1 MDALIQFLFDKD
13 MYTFELNCDKDKRDL
28 YVKVKE
34 RIGDVTMLL
43 YRNTRG
49 WYYYSI
55 ELNNHTRGGAT
66 EDTLDIIKEYND
78 FISQEQ

>member
-1 MDALIQFLFDKD
+1 MDILTQFFFNKNPHIFSFNSNTRE
-13 MYTFELNCDKDKRDL
+13 YSL
-28 YVKVKE
+28 YVKTEEYVG
-34 RIGDVTMLL
+34 IVTTTL
-43 YRNTRG
+43 YKNKRG